1 AHEMQTFL
9 SIQMRTFPLCHVL
22 TSDVAPAR
30 ITSWLRGTAAAGWP
44 LPLALAHDLGC
55 LLSQQADRLTLV
67 KPAYLPFDEDT
78 SAYLACLERLA
89 AHPLVRDLPSWLPPL
104 SDAVLSILLARL
116 VEGLDLPQDYRLP
129 TGPDGVYILRALE
142 DELAHVDSATLW
154 QQTPASVLPSW
165 SGLLTPS
172 ALARLER
179 NVQALDREELRF
191 LVCYGAPLQ
200 GSPDPCT
207 LLDLLALTGLPAP
220 ARLALSQTLRL

>member
-78 SAYLACLERLA
+78 SAYLSCLERLA
-89 AHPLVRDLPSWLPPL
+89 AHPLVRDLPSWSPPL
-104 SDAVLSILLARL
+104 SDAVLSVLLARL
-116 VEGLDLPQDYRLP
+116 VEALDLPQDYRLP
-129 TGPDGVYILRALE
+129 VGPDSVRFLQAL
-142 DELAHVDSATLW
+142 DAELAHADPATLW
-154 QQTPASVLPSW
+154 QQTPPDARPSW
-165 SGLLTPS
+165 RRLLTPQ
-172 ALARLER
+172 ALTRLER
-179 NVQALDREELRF
+179 NLWALDREELRF
-191 LVCYGAPLQ
+191 LA
-200 GSPDPCT
+200 
-207 LLDLLALTGLPAP
+207 
-220 ARLALSQTLRL
+220 